1 MIGEENLENT
11 DEPLEVK
18 VTDRRS
24 GSPDE
29 DSLEGSLESDKDD
42 SGVAEKPDEPQELR
56 DRLEKLEARHQD
68 VLNRL
73 TRSQADLAN
82 VKRRAETNASD
93 VAQYANQAMAFEVLR
108 VLDGFERA
116 FTSLPAELRSLTW
129 IDGVALI
136 QAQLRG
142 ALEAWG
148 VTMIRTEV
156 GDDVDIEVHEVV
168 VTDGDEAGSVL
179 EVVQQGY
186 RMHDRILRPVLVKAG
201 PKVVDDSDSEDAVL
215 EQEPDIDL
223 GERT

>member
-1 MIGEENLENT
+1 MFGEEKLENT

-29 DSLEGSLESDKDD
+29 DSLEGSLELDKDD
-42 SGVAEKPDEPQELR
+42 SVSAENPGDPQELR
-56 DRLEKLEARHQD
+56 ERLEKLEARHQD

-73 TRSQADLAN
+73 TRAQADLAN
-82 VKRRAETNASD
+82 VKRRAETKASD
-93 VAQYANQAMAFEVLR
+93 VARYANQAMAFEVLR

-156 GDDVDIEVHEVV
+156 GEDVDIEVHEVV
-168 VTDGDEAGSVL
+168 TTDGDDADAVL
-179 EVVQQGY
+179 EVVQPGY
-186 RMHDRILRPVLVKAG
+186 RMHDRVLRPVLVKAG
-201 PKVVDDSDSEDAVL
+201 PKVVDDSDSEDEVL
-215 EQEPDIDL
+215 GQDSNVDL

>member
-1 MIGEENLENT
+1 MFGEENLENT
-11 DEPLEVK
+11 DETLEVK

-24 GSPDE
+24 QSSDE
-29 DSLEGSLESDKDD
+29 DSLEFDKEES
-42 SGVAEKPDEPQELR
+42 VPAEKPGDPEELR
-56 DRLEKLEARHQD
+56 ERLEKLEARHQD

-82 VKRRAETNASD
+82 VKRRAEMKASD

-116 FTSLPAELRSLTW
+116 FASLPADLRSLTW

-148 VTMIRTEV
+148 VTVIRTEI

-168 VTDGDEAGSVL
+168 VTDGDEADSVL

-186 RMHDRILRPVLVKAG
+186 RMHDRVLRPVLVKAG
-201 PKVVDDSDSEDAVL
+201 PKVVDESESQREVMGQDAGV
-215 EQEPDIDL
+215 DL
-223 GERT
+223 GEGT

>member
-1 MIGEENLENT
+1 MFGEEKLENT
-11 DEPLEVK
+11 DETLEGK

-29 DSLEGSLESDKDD
+29 DSLEGSLELDKDD
-42 SGVAEKPDEPQELR
+42 SVSAENPGDPQELR
-56 DRLEKLEARHQD
+56 ERLEKLEARHQD

-73 TRSQADLAN
+73 TRAQADLAN
-82 VKRRAETNASD
+82 VKRRAETKASD
-93 VAQYANQAMAFEVLR
+93 VARYANQAMAFEVLR

-156 GDDVDIEVHEVV
+156 GEDVDIEVHEVV
-168 VTDGDEAGSVL
+168 TTDGDDADAVL
-179 EVVQQGY
+179 EVVQPGY
-186 RMHDRILRPVLVKAG
+186 RMHDRVLRPVLVKAG
-201 PKVVDDSDSEDAVL
+201 PKVVDDSDSEDEVL
-215 EQEPDIDL
+215 GQDSNVDL

>member
-1 MIGEENLENT
+1 MFGEENLENT
-11 DEPLEVK
+11 DETLEVK

-24 GSPDE
+24 QSSDE
-29 DSLEGSLESDKDD
+29 DSLEFDKEES
-42 SGVAEKPDEPQELR
+42 VPAEKPGDPEELR
-56 DRLEKLEARHQD
+56 ERLEKLEARHQD

-82 VKRRAETNASD
+82 VKRRAEMKASD

-116 FTSLPAELRSLTW
+116 FASLPADLRSLTW

-148 VTMIRTEV
+148 VTVIRTEI

-168 VTDGDEAGSVL
+168 VTDGDEADSVL

-186 RMHDRILRPVLVKAG
+186 RMHDRVLRPVLVKAG
-201 PKVVDDSDSEDAVL
+201 PKVVDESESQGEVMGLDAGV
-215 EQEPDIDL
+215 DL
-223 GERT
+223 GEGT